1 MKKWILNLS
10 FQRKLLLSFVI
21 LSCIPILLLGITT
34 YRLYTHF
41 IINMTE
47 RSSIDTINLVCND
60 IDSLLKDT
68 WNLCDMLTDDIKIQ
82 KYLRIDFPSIS
93 SQYSNDLTG
102 SMELASI
109 STYRKDIFGVY
120 VLGENGGR
128 YKSNYYS
135 FKPDDFRQSSWY
147 NQIITAPHPIWFPPH
162 EGSFI
167 VRSSIE
173 DRFITVGLPVTN
185 KATGQINGIVAADIR
200 EDTITERIRNSLSNG
215 IIYIIDPQGNILFQS
230 HMENN
235 FRFPIELSPQLTKQ
249 IIDVTAKS
257 PNESVVVSDKDYLV
271 VSRVL
276 ESSGWRIAGVMNR
289 DFLAQDNR
297 NITKIVT
304 LLLLFIAFSA
314 LYVSMLISQTVYKPI
329 QMLCDAME
337 AVENSDFSVRF
348 SLPYNDELGRLG
360 QSFNHMLS
368 KIQQLIDQIYT
379 EQKKLRTSELR
390 ALQAQIQPHFLYNS
404 LDSIIWLLR
413 MKKNEDAEKMLIELS
428 SLFKIALSK
437 GNEVISIQD
446 EVKHISSYLFISN
459 MIYSKKFTYSIECDP
474 SLYEYKTLKL
484 LLQPLAENAILH
496 AVPLPNERVHIHVSI
511 FEKKSCLVLSVQ
523 DISTGIPPAK
533 LKQLNELLLSSQQPG
548 NQTSGYGLYN
558 VNERIHILFG
568 ENFGLSIHSEE
579 NFGTEI
585 IIKIPKIKRGDYF
598 VSGNSM

>member
-1 MKKWILNLS
+1 
-10 FQRKLLLSFVI
+10 
-21 LSCIPILLLGITT
+21 
-34 YRLYTHF
+34 
-41 IINMTE
+41 
-47 RSSIDTINLVCND
+47 
-60 IDSLLKDT
+60 
-68 WNLCDMLTDDIKIQ
+68 
-82 KYLRIDFPSIS
+82 
-93 SQYSNDLTG
+93 
-102 SMELASI
+102 
-109 STYRKDIFGVY
+109 
-120 VLGENGGR
+120 
-128 YKSNYYS
+128 
-135 FKPDDFRQSSWY
+135 
-147 NQIITAPHPIWFPPH
+147 
-162 EGSFI
+162 
-167 VRSSIE
+167 
-173 DRFITVGLPVTN
+173 
-185 KATGQINGIVAADIR
+185 
-200 EDTITERIRNSLSNG
+200 
-215 IIYIIDPQGNILFQS
+215 
-230 HMENN
+230 MENN
-235 FRFPIELSPQLTKQ
+235 FRFPIELSPQLAEQ

-276 ESSGWRIAGVMNR
+276 ESSGWRIAGIMNR

-304 LLLLFIAFSA
+304 L
-314 LYVSMLISQTVYKPI
+314 
-329 QMLCDAME
+329 QMLCDAMG

-360 QSFNHMLS
+360 QNFNHMLL

-437 GNEVISIQD
+437 GNEIISIQD

-496 AVPLPNERVHIHVSI
+496 AVPLPNERIHIHVSI

>member
-82 KYLRIDFPSIS
+82 KYLRIEFPSNS

-135 FKPDDFRQSSWY
+135 FKPDDFRQSNWY

-162 EGSFI
+162 KGSFI

-173 DRFITVGLPVTN
+173 DRFITVGLPVSN

-235 FRFPIELSPQLTKQ
+235 FRFPIELSPQLAEQ

-276 ESSGWRIAGVMNR
+276 ESSGWRIAGIMNR

-304 LLLLFIAFSA
+304 LLLMLIAFSA

-329 QMLCDAME
+329 QMLCDAMG

-360 QSFNHMLS
+360 QNFNHMLL

-437 GNEVISIQD
+437 GNEIISIQD

-496 AVPLPNERVHIHVSI
+496 AVPLPNERIHIHVSI
-511 FEKKSCLVLSVQ
+511 SEKKS
-523 DISTGIPPAK
+523 
-533 LKQLNELLLSSQQPG
+533 
-548 NQTSGYGLYN
+548 
-558 VNERIHILFG
+558 
-568 ENFGLSIHSEE
+568 
-579 NFGTEI
+579 
-585 IIKIPKIKRGDYF
+585 
-598 VSGNSM
+598 